1 MVPTSIYF
9 GAAVM
14 ITCWLIWCCME
25 GSVCQTYFVGFILL
39 LLITVSKFSFMSNRW
54 YHLLQFLDDMKK
66 TGLIRLCYYV
76 YKLLCILHLLRQY
89 MNLEYKYYCSSLFYC
104 LSVNSHFR
112 MHDCDSWNLVLNKI
126 CHFLMF

>member
-112 MHDCDSWNLVLNKI
+112 MHDCDS
-126 CHFLMF
+126 